1 MSQHHRLF
9 RDTKIKY
16 KSKSGETKKMKLLKN
31 VSFLAAALAFSASG
45 AALATTWGNVALGGG
60 GFVSAIIPSKTEA
73 GVVYARTDVG
83 GAYRYDKLN
92 ARWQPMLDWVS
103 EDETGYLGVDSLAV
117 DPKNA
122 ANVYLLAGISYFNN
136 GKTAILRSTDYGKTF
151 AITDVTAQFKT
162 NGNGMGR
169 QNGEKLVVDPG
180 SSNVL
185 YVGTRSNGL
194 FKSADAGK
202 TWNRLTSLAVTTTPN
217 EAGISFV
224 EPDPASVS
232 GGVAQRMFVG
242 VSRAGKGIQ
251 SFYRTDDAGASFTAV
266 SGAPTTLMPQRA
278 ALDGAGNLYIT
289 YANGAGPHGH
299 SALPEPMDKGQV
311 WKYNTSSGAWTN
323 VTPAGMTNAFSGI
336 NVDPNNP
343 QRIIASTI
351 NMYMQQGDSYGDRFF
366 ISTNGGASWTDIVAR
381 GFAKNNA
388 GITWINGK
396 AIHWSGSIAFDPF
409 DTKSVYVTSGNGI
422 FKTSDIDATTTTWT
436 FDVKG
441 VEETVPQNIVS
452 IPGGPVVSV
461 VLDYDGATQTDVT
474 QYAPIHT
481 PNMGST
487 SGLAVA
493 AGDPSRVVRV
503 GSAMYYSTDTGNT
516 WFQTPALNGASG
528 QVAFSANGSVLLH
541 SPKDSTTSYRSVNR
555 GTSWSAITGLTTA
568 NLRPVADSVNSSKF
582 YAYDNGTMRVSTDGG
597 VSFAAKGTL
606 AAGGLNVVRVAPGFE
621 GDVWVPL
628 NGGGLA
634 RSTDSGTSF
643 ATFANVS
650 YCGAVGF
657 GKADIGAAYPTIFIW
672 GTVNGVR
679 GVYRSTDIGASWVRV
694 NDDAHEYGG
703 PANGQFVV
711 GDMNTFGMFYMST
724 AGRGIVWGKP

>member
-1 MSQHHRLF
+1 
-9 RDTKIKY
+9 
-16 KSKSGETKKMKLLKN
+16 MKLLKKM
-31 VSFLAAALAFSASG
+31 SFLAAAAMALAASG
-45 AALATTWGNVALGGG
+45 TVHAAYTWGNVALGGG
-60 GFVSAIIPSKTEA
+60 GFVSAVIPSKTEA

-83 GAYRYDKLN
+83 GAYRYDKIN
-92 ARWQPMLDWVS
+92 ARWQPLLDWVS
-103 EDETGYLGVDSLAV
+103 EDETSYLGVDSLAI

-122 ANVYLLAGISYFNN
+122 ANIYLLAGTSYFNN
-136 GKTAILRSTDYGKTF
+136 GKTAILRSTNYGRTF

-169 QNGEKLVVDPG
+169 QNGEKLAVDPG

-194 FKSADAGK
+194 FKSADFGA
-202 TWNRLTSLAVTTTPN
+202 TWSRMAALNVTTTPN

-224 EPDPASVS
+224 LPDPASVS

-242 VSRAGKGIQ
+242 ISRAGERIQ
-251 SFYRTDDAGASFTAV
+251 SFYRTDNAGATFTAV

-323 VTPAGMTNAFSGI
+323 VTPAGITNAFSGI
-336 NVDPNNP
+336 NVDPTNP

-351 NMYMQQGDSYGDRFF
+351 NMYQPQGDGYGDHFF
-366 ISTNGGASWTDIVAR
+366 ISSNGGASWTDVVTR
-381 GFAKNNA
+381 GFAKDNA
-388 GITWINGK
+388 GLTWINGK
-396 AIHWSGSIAFDPF
+396 AIHWSGSIEFDPF
-409 DTKSVYVTSGNGI
+409 NTKSVYVTSGNGI
-422 FKTSDIDATTTTWT
+422 FKTADIDATTTTWT

-441 VEETVPQNIVS
+441 LEETVAQNVVS
-452 IPGGPVVSV
+452 IAGGPVISTM
-461 VLDYDGATQTDVT
+461 LDYDGAKQADVT
-474 QYAPIHT
+474 QYVPIHT
-481 PNMGST
+481 PSMGST

-493 AGDPSRVVRV
+493 AGDTSRVVRV
-503 GSAMYYSTDTGNT
+503 GSSMYYSTDTGST
-516 WFQTPALNGASG
+516 WLKSPIVNGSMG
-528 QVAFSANGSVLLH
+528 QVALSAYGGVLLH
-541 SPKDSTTSYRSVNR
+541 SPKDSTTSYRSPDMGANW
-555 GTSWSAITGLTTA
+555 TAISGLATA

-582 YAYDNGTMRVSTDGG
+582 YAYDNGVMRVSIDGG
-597 VSFAAKGTL
+597 ATFAARATL
-606 AAGGLNVVRVAPGFE
+606 AAGGSNVVRVAPGIE

-628 NGGGLA
+628 HGGGLA
-634 RSTDSGTSF
+634 RSTNSGTSF
-643 ATFANVS
+643 TTLANVTN
-650 YCGAVGF
+650 CAAVGF
-657 GKADIGAAYPTIFIW
+657 GKADIGATYPTIFIW

-679 GVYRSTDIGASWVRV
+679 GLHRSTNTGATWLRI

-703 PANGQFVV
+703 LANGQFVV
-711 GDMNTFGMFYMST
+711 GDMNTFGVVYMST